1 MGSILGSFQ
10 RGLQIVYQL
19 LIDFSPCPGNSQWH
33 RQSQKDFLCA
43 SFPPFQTN
51 TEIKISNKNAEWSWR
66 PWGYNLPSS
75 FSFELA
81 SNYLL
86 HLTLITRHSS
96 KLLTSIIN
104 SLVPSMKPMWGEY
117 DHYCVSQRKRLRHR
131 GQVICSRWYSRELWG
146 GGWHVTH
153 TLPLHPRLCSC
164 DIQVYRTGYFGSW
177 FLLINKPGGAGTTF

>member
-10 RGLQIVYQL
+10 RGLLIVYQL

-43 SFPPFQTN
+43 SFSPFRTN

-86 HLTLITRHSS
+86 HLTLTTRHSS

-131 GQVICSRWYSRELWG
+131 GQVICSQWYSVSCGVEGGLSPTLCLSTQGSAAVTFKSTELG
-146 GGWHVTH
+146 I
-153 TLPLHPRLCSC
+153 L
-164 DIQVYRTGYFGSW
+164 
-177 FLLINKPGGAGTTF
+177 GAGFCW